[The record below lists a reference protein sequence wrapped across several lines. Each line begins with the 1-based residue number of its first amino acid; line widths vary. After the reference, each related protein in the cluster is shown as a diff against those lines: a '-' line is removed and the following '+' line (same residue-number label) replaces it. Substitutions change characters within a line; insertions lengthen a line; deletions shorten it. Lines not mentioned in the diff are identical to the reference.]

1 MNKLIS
7 ILLAFMFISCAA
19 DDMDIKDEGSTDPL
33 IGTWG
38 INYAKDG
45 ITGKFIINSNGNYIL
60 KYSDDDEQ
68 TGIWSNTGNNFS
80 STRQIYTFQESQNN
94 GGEIDTATVVF
105 SNDFN
110 TWYWSDDEESIWTRQ

>member
-1 MNKLIS
+1 MNKILS
-7 ILLAFMFISCAA
+7 IFFALVFISCTA
-19 DDMDIKDEGSTDPL
+19 DDKDIIDEMSTDPL

-38 INYAKDG
+38 ITYTEDG
-45 ITGKFIINSNGNYIL
+45 ITGKFIINSNGNFTL

-68 TGIWSNTGNNFS
+68 SGMWSNTGNNFS
-80 STRQIYTFQESQNN
+80 STRQIYTFQESENN
-94 GGEIDTATVVF
+94 GGEIDTSTIVF

>member
-1 MNKLIS
+1 MNKLLS
-7 ILLAFMFISCAA
+7 ILFAFVLISCTA
-19 DDMDIKDEGSTDPL
+19 DNKDIIDERSTDPL

-38 INYAKDG
+38 YAEDN
-45 ITGKFIINSNGNYIL
+45 ITGKFIINSNGNYTL

-68 TGIWSNTGNNFS
+68 TGIWSNTGKNFS